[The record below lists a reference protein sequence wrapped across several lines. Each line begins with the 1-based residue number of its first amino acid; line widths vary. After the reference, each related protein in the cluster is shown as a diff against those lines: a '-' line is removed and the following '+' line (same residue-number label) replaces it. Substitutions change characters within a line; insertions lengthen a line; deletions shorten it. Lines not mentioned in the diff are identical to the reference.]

1 MNRRDH
7 HPPHAAAAAL
17 LAMAVLPL
25 TMSAWWTSHA
35 PGLALLNAEIG
46 RPLGLRWLADGRW
59 SAQAPEPA
67 PARIVLLV
75 HGLDEPGGIWDQLAP
90 ALADRGH
97 TVARFDYPNDQAA
110 ANSAT
115 LLLVTLD
122 GLTRADVTHADIVAH
137 SMGGLVARDA
147 LTRPGRP
154 DASSITVP
162 TLICLGT
169 PHAGSPWAAWQPVA
183 ELREQVQR
191 LAESDDR
198 ALHHLFGAD
207 HDGHGEAAVD
217 LTPGSAFLTDLD
229 ARNWP
234 ATTRVVC
241 VVGVATGSGPVDP
254 ASLNPGA
261 RALGDGVVPT
271 DSAAWARAAEVIYV
285 RANHRSMVRSIEI
298 GAWWRRV
305 AGLQDGPTPPAVPL
319 VIEQLGPPDLNTR
332 P

>member
-7 HPPHAAAAAL
+7 RPPRAAAAAL
-17 LAMAVLPL
+17 LAIAALPL

-35 PGLALLNAEIG
+35 PGLARLNAEIG
-46 RPLGLRWLADGRW
+46 RPVGLRWLTDGQW
-59 SAQAPEPA
+59 SAQTPEPA

-90 ALADRGH
+90 ALADAGH
-97 TVARFDYPNDQAA
+97 AVARFDYPNDQAA

-115 LLLVTLD
+115 LLLAAMD
-122 GLTRADVTHADIVAH
+122 GLFATGVTHADIVAH

-154 DASSITVP
+154 AEPSLTVP
-162 TLICLGT
+162 VLVCLGT
-169 PHAGSPWAAWQPVA
+169 PHDGSPWAAWQPVA

-191 LAESDDR
+191 LAESDDG

-207 HDGHGEAAVD
+207 HDGHGEAAAD
-217 LTPGSAFLTDLD
+217 LRPGSPFLTDLD
-229 ARNWP
+229 ARAWP
-234 ATTRVVC
+234 TTTRVVC
-241 VVGVATGSGPVDP
+241 VVAVATGTGPVDP
-254 ASLNPGA
+254 AALNPGV

-271 DSAAWARAAEVIYV
+271 DSAAWAESDQTLYV
-285 RANHRSMVRSIEI
+285 RANHRSMIRSIEI

-305 AGLQDGPTPPAVPL
+305 AGLPDGPTPPAVPL
-319 VIEQLGPPDLNTR
+319 VLEVLGPPGLSTR